1 MKIEDFFPG
10 PPLEILGQVKM
21 NKIQTPKN
29 TSNGG
34 LVFFGG
40 LVISVVLIT
49 VIYKMMSDE

>member
-29 TSNGG
+29 TSTGG

-40 LVISVVLIT
+40 LVISVVVIT
-49 VIYKMMSDE
+49 AIYKMMNDE